1 MSELL
6 IVSGVWYLMSG
17 MTWRSE
23 IAAFMCKHFYCAE
36 REALAIAIVCLTPS
50 SRYQSTLSMKAL
62 PTWTGTTSWNTRKA
76 YDAAQ

>member
-1 MSELL
+1 MKIGRWSGVLLSELL

-36 REALAIAIVCLTPS
+36 RNRMSYSQPTVSVHSQHES
-50 SRYQSTLSMKAL
+50 STDMD
-62 PTWTGTTSWNTRKA
+62 WDRKLECT
-76 YDAAQ
+76 